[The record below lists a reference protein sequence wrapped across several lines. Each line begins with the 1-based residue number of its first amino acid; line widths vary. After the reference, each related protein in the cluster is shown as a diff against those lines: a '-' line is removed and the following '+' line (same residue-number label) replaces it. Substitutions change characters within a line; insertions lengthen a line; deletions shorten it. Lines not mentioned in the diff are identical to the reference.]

1 MINVLLNTQTR
12 ECVPDNTLLGFEE
25 DNDSNK
31 IAFRFADGFIDG
43 LARLYIRK
51 GDKKGNVELQK
62 EGESYVL
69 PVKRSLFI
77 STGVIEF
84 QLTMYNGEDVV
95 ASYDSFGLL
104 VKDKIITDE
113 PLPEELP
120 SWIDDYNAKILEV
133 NEAIANAEE
142 ATATANNSAENANNS
157 AENAENVAEN
167 LLKAKENGEFNGK
180 DGEPGKD
187 GKPGKDGEPGFSP
200 SAKVEQTDKGALIT
214 ITDEKGTT
222 TAEVLDGKNDMV
234 AFELKE
240 GNLYIVSKTEEKL
253 DDYKIINGELI
264 VTIE

>member
-51 GDKKGNVELQK
+51 GDKKGHVSLAR

-69 PVKRSLFI
+69 PVKKNLFI
-77 STGVIEF
+77 DTGVIEF

-95 ASYDSFGLL
+95 ASYDSFGLI

-133 NEAIANAEE
+133 NEAI
-142 ATATANNSAENANNS
+142 
-157 AENAENVAEN
+157 
-167 LLKAKENGEFNGK
+167 
-180 DGEPGKD
+180 
-187 GKPGKDGEPGFSP
+187 
-200 SAKVEQTDKGALIT
+200 
-214 ITDEKGTT
+214 EKTKQVVNEMT
-222 TAEVLDGKNDMV
+222 
-234 AFELKE
+234 AFELRD
-240 GNLYIVSKTEEKL
+240 GNLYVLSNDEQKIE
-253 DDYKIINGELI
+253 DYQIINGNLI
-264 VTIE
+264 LTIGQEGM